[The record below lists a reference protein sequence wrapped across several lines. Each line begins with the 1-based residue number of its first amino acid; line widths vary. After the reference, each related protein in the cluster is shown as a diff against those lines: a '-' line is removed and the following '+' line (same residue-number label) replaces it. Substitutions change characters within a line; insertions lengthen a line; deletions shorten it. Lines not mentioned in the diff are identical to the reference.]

1 MSTNTLY
8 DAIGLVRAGKNE
20 EARQKLFDIIRNDS
34 QNEMAWMWLAETLNS
49 DIDRMKVLKACAKV
63 NPDSKIAK
71 MAITKLQEKF
81 NNQEIVMPSETPFL
95 EDATY
100 DPSLPERTG
109 HTGAIIGFDGSFIL
123 SDVSDFDDIIDLR
136 TGSHTTFS
144 EAVKPEE
151 QSEVTKIIKESDQFS
166 SFPESDIT
174 GEPPVGAS
182 MDVPTTPIRHV
193 YPENEELSFEPDL
206 SNYLKDEKDESA
218 SATFPPSNRVPLY
231 KQKVFEDDKLNSM
244 DDLSIEE
251 LGFSDEDALNQN
263 DNTIV
268 SSVKQRPFGDL
279 LEDDLIEDHV
289 IQNDFEENAKRRK
302 KRERSRLLLLI
313 VGIFTIIAILCGVL
327 YFLLKGYSF
336 GLPKNEIP
344 PTQFVLPTETL
355 APTVTNTLIPTVTST
370 PQPTFTSTTIPTPT
384 ALVEISENSISQS
397 NANAIILKL
406 DQPVKSKYIRNLD
419 GNLVAIVDGRSVRV
433 WNVTTGEI
441 QVTLTGHNDLITDAA
456 FSDDDKFLVSGAKD
470 FSIILWDLTT
480 GEALKTFGMDAN
492 TINRIYG
499 DKTKRYPADVT
510 VDFSPDGSTLAAGAF
525 GVVNILDIPS
535 GLTRGTF
542 SLSDEALQIAAQDLA
557 NLKGFKVKFN
567 ESGWVLSAAMSK
579 NLVGLDT
586 LDAALLYQYELGSK
600 GQVTYSVNRIHL
612 VEADT
617 GGVTVRNLLD
627 GAVINGFGG
636 RKVKPNQSPPDF
648 VLSEEG
654 SLLGIETDAR
664 ENEYELAIWD
674 VAKDTSLMNFKSIC
688 QLEVCKIP
696 AYDLYPE
703 GNKIIVSRQGND
715 GSIEVILVDL
725 QSHTILFRLDA
736 LQGGVRSLAFSPD
749 GKLAAGLDGSGK
761 LYVWNMENGVEL
773 VSKQS
778 GSPEQIQ
785 FSRDGQFI
793 YGWNSTT
800 LFAWGNP

>member
-1 MSTNTLY
+1 MSSSTLY
-8 DAIGLVRAGKNE
+8 DAIALVRAGKNE
-20 EARQKLFDIIRNDS
+20 EARQSLFDIIRNDS

-81 NNQEIVMPSETPFL
+81 NNQEIVMPSESPFL

-100 DPSLPERTG
+100 DPNLPERTG

-136 TGSHTTFS
+136 TGSRIS
-144 EAVKPEE
+144 SIEPAKPED
-151 QSEVTKIIKESDQFS
+151 QSEVTKAFSTVDQIS
-166 SFPESDIT
+166 SSTDLDNPGEAPVDAKIDI
-174 GEPPVGAS
+174 
-182 MDVPTTPIRHV
+182 PTTPVRRL
-193 YPENEELSFEPDL
+193 YPDNEELNYEPDL
-206 SNYLKDEKDESA
+206 SNYLKGEIDESS
-218 SATFPPSNRVPLY
+218 SATFPPVNRVPLY
-231 KQKVFEDDKLNSM
+231 KQKDNEDDQLNKL

-251 LGFSDEDALNQN
+251 LGFSDEDTIIP
-263 DNTIV
+263 DNKTIIP
-268 SSVKQRPFGDL
+268 SVNQRPFGDL

-313 VGIFTIIAILCGVL
+313 VGIFAIIAILCGVL
-327 YFLLKGYSF
+327 YFLLSGFSF
-336 GLPKNEIP
+336 GLPKNDVS
-344 PTQFVLPTETL
+344 PTQLVLPTETL
-355 APTVTNTLIPTVTST
+355 APTVTNTLRPTVTNT

-384 ALVEISENSISQS
+384 ALVQISEKAISQL
-397 NANAIILKL
+397 NANAIVLKL
-406 DQPVKSKYIRNLD
+406 DQPLKSKFFRNLD
-419 GNLVAIVDGRSVRV
+419 GNLVAIADGKSIRV
-433 WNVTTGEI
+433 WNVITGEI
-441 QVTLTGHNDLITDAA
+441 QVTLTGHNDLVTDAV

-470 FSIILWDLTT
+470 FSIVLWDLST
-480 GEALKTFGMDAN
+480 GVAVKTFGMDAN

-499 DKTKRYPADVT
+499 DKTKRYPTDVT
-510 VDFSPDGSTLAAGAF
+510 VDFSPDGSALAAGAF

-535 GLTRGTF
+535 GVTRGTF
-542 SLSDEALQIAAQDLA
+542 SLSDEALQIAAQDLT
-557 NLKGFKVKFN
+557 NLSGFKVKFN

-617 GGVTVRNLLD
+617 GGVTVRTLLD
-627 GAVINGFGG
+627 GEVINGFGG
-636 RKVKPNQSPPDF
+636 RKVKPNQAPPDF
-648 VLSEEG
+648 VLSEDG

-664 ENEYELAIWD
+664 ENEFELAIWD
-674 VAKDTSLMNFKSIC
+674 VANDTGLMNFKGTCISD
-688 QLEVCKIP
+688 VCKIP
-696 AYDLYPE
+696 TYALYPA
-703 GNKIIVSRQGND
+703 GDKIIVSRQGND
-715 GSIEVILVDL
+715 DSIEVILVDL
-725 QSHTILFRLDA
+725 QSHEILFRMDA

-761 LYVWNMENGVEL
+761 LYVWNIENGDEL

-778 GSPEQIQ
+778 GSPEHVE

-793 YGWNSTT
+793 FGWNSTT

>member
-1 MSTNTLY
+1 MSTSTLY
-8 DAIGLVRAGKNE
+8 DAIALVRAGKNE
-20 EARQKLFDIIRNDS
+20 EARQNLFDIIRNDS

-81 NNQEIVMPSETPFL
+81 NNQEIVMPPESPFL

-100 DPSLPERTG
+100 DPNLPERTG

-136 TGSHTTFS
+136 TGSHTYSTEPVES
-144 EAVKPEE
+144 KE
-151 QSEVTKIIKESDQFS
+151 QSDVTKTFTAPDQIS
-166 SFPESDIT
+166 SSTDSEIVA
-174 GEPPVGAS
+174 EPPLDAKT
-182 MDVPTTPIRHV
+182 DVPTTPIRRL
-193 YPENEELSFEPDL
+193 YPENEELNYEPDL
-206 SNYLKDEKDESA
+206 SNYLKGEIDESP
-218 SATFPPSNRVPLY
+218 STTLPPANRVPLY
-231 KQKVFEDDKLNSM
+231 KQKDDVDDQLNKL

-251 LGFSDEDALNQN
+251 LGFSDEDTVIG
-263 DNTIV
+263 DNKSNVPFIN
-268 SSVKQRPFGDL
+268 QRPFGDL

-302 KRERSRLLLLI
+302 KRERSRLLILI
-313 VGIFTIIAILCGVL
+313 VGIFAIIAILCGVL
-327 YFLLKGYSF
+327 YFLLSGFSF
-336 GLPKNEIP
+336 GLPKNNVP
-344 PTQFVLPTETL
+344 PTQLILPTQTL
-355 APTVTNTLIPTVTST
+355 APTVTNTLMPTVTNT
-370 PQPTFTSTTIPTPT
+370 PQPTFTPTAIPTPT
-384 ALVEISENSISQS
+384 ALVEISEKAISQL

-406 DQPVKSKYIRNLD
+406 DQPLKSKFFKNLD
-419 GNLVAIVDGRSVRV
+419 GNLVAIADGKSIRV
-433 WNVTTGEI
+433 WNLATGEI
-441 QVTLTGHNDLITDAA
+441 QVTLSGHNDLVTDAV

-480 GEALKTFGMDAN
+480 GNAVKTFGMDAN

-499 DKTKRYPADVT
+499 DRTKRYPTDVT
-510 VDFSPDGSTLAAGAF
+510 VDFSPDGSALAAGAF
-525 GVVNILDIPS
+525 GIVNILDIPS
-535 GLTRGTF
+535 GVTRGTF
-542 SLSDEALQIAAQDLA
+542 SLSDEALKIAAQDLT
-557 NLKGFKVKFN
+557 NLRGFKVKFD

-586 LDAALLYQYELGSK
+586 VDAALLYQYELGSK
-600 GQVTYSVNRIHL
+600 GQVTYSVNRTIL

-617 GGVTVRNLLD
+617 GGVTVRHLLD

-636 RKVKPNQSPPDF
+636 RKVKPNQAPPDF
-648 VLSEEG
+648 VLTEDG

-664 ENEYELAIWD
+664 ENEFELALWD
-674 VAKDTSLMNFKSIC
+674 VEGDTGLMNFKGIC
-688 QLEVCKIP
+688 ISEVCKIP
-696 AYDLYPE
+696 AYALYPA
-703 GNKIIVSRQGND
+703 GDQIIVSRQGND
-715 GSIEVILVDL
+715 DSIEVILVDL
-725 QSHTILFRLDA
+725 QSHEILFRLDA
-736 LQGGVRSLAFSPD
+736 LQGGVKSLAFSPD
-749 GKLAAGLDGSGK
+749 GHLAAGLDGTGK
-761 LYVWNMENGVEL
+761 LYVWNMENGDEL

-778 GSPEQIQ
+778 GSPDYVE